1 MESSRVRITFLGDA
15 LCHPPLLE
23 GQKEPGGG
31 YDFRPVFAPLRDL
44 LSQSDLVV
52 ANLETP
58 LSEDDGDLTHERWC
72 FNSPRAYAESL
83 QWAGVGFVTTANN
96 HCLDRGTAGIAATIR
111 VLNGLGLPHT
121 GTFADRETAARPAI
135 AEVGGF
141 RLGILSYT
149 YGTNAFSNHQYL
161 RPEESFMVNLFQEQ
175 ELSESGA
182 RVWIADRT
190 SPEGRA
196 YEEMERRRWPEN
208 LTLPVYERIEPFEA
222 RRAHLA
228 ADVAN
233 VRAAGPD
240 FVALAMH
247 TGGQYNPEATARTK
261 ELAAFAH
268 SCGVDFVVGNHEHV
282 VHGGDFSRL
291 REGRL
296 STYCLGDLASATGLW
311 SGIPHRDPPHLVAF
325 TIAWHIDLERSGSA
339 DGPSALIRNPES
351 RPNPEAAVTALRLGG
366 AFAEAGERLAMPS
379 PLPAQSPR
387 EATLLASGFRRL
399 LGFHHAPRISGGDTE
414 GADECSDR
422 RWCWSADGSSAS
434 AGADLRAARVRGSSF
449 TVLVRRKGT
458 SFGRVVVHPA
468 AELWRSLPAGTEK
481 DALAADIRAAASV
494 FAGRSF
500 ENESIKDEYPV

>member
-1 MESSRVRITFLGDA
+1 MILENSRVPKPVKITFLGDA

-23 GQKEPGGG
+23 GQKEASGG

-58 LSEDDGDLTHERWC
+58 LSVDDGDLTHERWR
-72 FNSPRAYAESL
+72 FNSPRSYAEAL

-96 HCLDRGTAGIAATIR
+96 HCLDRGTVGIAATVR
-111 VLNGLGLPHT
+111 VLDELGLPHT
-121 GTFADRETAARPAI
+121 GTFADPETAARPAI
-135 AEVGGF
+135 ADVGGF

-161 RPEESFMVNLFQEQ
+161 RPEESFMVNLLQEQ
-175 ELSESGA
+175 ELSEPGA
-182 RVWIADRT
+182 RAWLENPD

-196 YEEMERRRWPEN
+196 YEAMERNRWPEN
-208 LTLPVYERIEPFEA
+208 LTLPVYERIEPYEA
-222 RRAHLA
+222 RLA
-228 ADVAN
+228 RFAVDVAN

-282 VHGGDFSRL
+282 IHGGDFSRL

-325 TIAWHIDLERSGSA
+325 TIAWHIDLERNPDGGALGDRALPVVGADCQAARSGSA
-339 DGPSALIRNPES
+339 DGPSAL
-351 RPNPEAAVTALRLGG
+351 V
-366 AFAEAGERLAMPS
+366 
-379 PLPAQSPR
+379 
-387 EATLLASGFRRL
+387 
-399 LGFHHAPRISGGDTE
+399 
-414 GADECSDR
+414 GADCQ
-422 RWCWSADGSSAS
+422 
-434 AGADLRAARVRGSSF
+434 AARVRGSSF
-449 TVLVRRKGT
+449 TVLVRCKGP

-468 AELWRSLPAGTEK
+468 AELWRSLPAGAEK

-500 ENESIKDEYPV
+500 EGEPVKDEYPV